1 MENEVDDWGPV
12 SSDDFHP
19 VDTGYSARVE
29 SYRPEAAVRSMQEG
43 VIAPDVIPDVPIV
56 TPLMKRGI
64 AYAGAVM
71 GAGEGDTT
79 SERYANTLAM
89 DQALAEER
97 ARTDPY
103 SAKVK
108 AANEIVM
115 GVAAA
120 PELGVEK
127 LVAGAAPKIASYVA
141 PVIEGSIYGAA
152 GGASE
157 INPGDTAE
165 DIEKKIGLGGVYGA
179 AAPLAVKGVIKGT
192 GKTYSFLKPTVQTL
206 FDPEAG
212 ALTRIAQAG
221 EGAATAKPSVR
232 GLTPEEFA
240 QRALAGEDVNIAD
253 IHGVKPLLEGA
264 AATSEGDPRVA
275 QLNDNLT
282 KRLKDSG
289 AQFGEGVDALYYP
302 KGDGKI
308 NAGLAR
314 EDALKTARKV
324 NGPAYEAA
332 YSKPIDYASEQGQN
346 IENLIN
352 NQVPAAA
359 VKDANDLMRLEG
371 VPQSKQIMAKIA
383 DDGTVSYE
391 SKPDVMQV
399 DYITRALNDIAKKQ
413 ENAGAMGGITQK
425 GAAYQSLAK
434 DLRDNLRGAVPEY
447 GAAVDGAGR
456 YIRQNNAFDAGQ
468 DFVQLITK
476 PKANPQEVADQI
488 NLLTRTDGKQY
499 TPEEK
504 AAFSTGIAAF
514 LKENPEV
521 ASKLFSQGDTQ
532 VMNRLRAGLGNDAL
546 FNGIDDLTSA
556 QRIAAMTRE
565 IGVKKQ
571 GISAPTAFQTG
582 TAIATGAGVG
592 EAIHNLPSI
601 FQHITDNPTLSGVLA
616 LGGAG
621 AGLGIKKGMNAMAQR
636 RADALLSLAVSDQK
650 QAAQRLLDITS
661 SSPQNRAMLHD
672 IEERIARYMAGQIG
686 SNDERIGRKSGGRVS
701 HIDQKVDKLIR
712 ESTRIKNLLADE
724 TERMLSLP
732 DDTIAHALS
741 LAKKVI

>member
-1 MENEVDDWGPV
+1 MENEIDDWSSV
-12 SSDDFHP
+12 SSNDFHP

-29 SYRPEAAVRSMQEG
+29 AYRPEAAVRSMQEG

-64 AYAGAVM
+64 AYAGAAM

-89 DQALAEER
+89 DQALSEER
-97 ARTDPY
+97 AKTDPY
-103 SAKVK
+103 SANVK

-120 PELGVEK
+120 PELGFEK
-127 LVAGAAPKIASYVA
+127 LIAGTAPKTAPYVA
-141 PVIEGSIYGAA
+141 PVIEGSIYGTL

-179 AAPLAVKGVIKGT
+179 AAPLAVKGVIKGA

-206 FDPEAG
+206 FDPEGG

-232 GLTPEEFA
+232 GLTPEGFA
-240 QRALAGEDVNIAD
+240 QRVLAGEDVNIAD

-289 AQFGEGVDALYYP
+289 AQFGEGIDTLYYP

-308 NAGLAR
+308 NAGIAR

-324 NGPAYEAA
+324 NGPAYELA

-383 DDGTVSYE
+383 DDGTVTYE
-391 SKPDVMQV
+391 NKPDVMQV

-425 GAAYQSLAK
+425 GAAYQNLAK
-434 DLRDNLRGAVPEY
+434 NLRDILRGAVPEY

-504 AAFSTGIAAF
+504 TAFSTGIASF

-532 VMNRLRAGLGNDAL
+532 VMNRLRAGLGSDVL

-565 IGVKKQ
+565 IGAKKQ
-571 GISAPTAFQTG
+571 GVSIPTAMG
-582 TAIATGAGVG
+582 TGAAISTGVG
-592 EAIHNLPSI
+592 ELIHNLPSI

-616 LGGAG
+616 LGGAS

-672 IEERIARYMAGQIG
+672 IEERIARYTAGQFG
-686 SNDERIGRKSGGRVS
+686 SNDERIGRKSGGRVN
-701 HIDQKVDKLIR
+701 HIDQKVNKLIR
-712 ESTRIKNLLADE
+712 ESARIKNLLADE